1 MKYNL
6 QENELID
13 IYADNFENIESI
25 KSRSDFPLIILCSI
39 IISFLYVQVEPASG
53 SVNGFIIDS
62 FVIYLIQ
69 LPLCFV
75 ITLFGLK
82 MLKKL
87 SIKKMGNK
95 LKLLLSSF
103 LNADDVGERELF
115 REEGNV
121 IFKSPIFEYK
131 FKDGYITEIVERDRS
146 FSILH
151 DSRPLFSIHKRIC
164 TINELE
170 KIIFDGNKPKV

>member
-1 MKYNL
+1 MFNKKAPEFSL
-6 QENELID
+6 
-13 IYADNFENIESI
+13 
-25 KSRSDFPLIILCSI
+25 R
-39 IISFLYVQVEPASG
+39 
-53 SVNGFIIDS
+53 GF

-75 ITLFGLK
+75 IMLFALK

-95 LKLLLSSF
+95 LKLQLSAF

-131 FKDGYITEIVERDRS
+131 FKDGYITEIVERERS
-146 FSILH
+146 FSVLH
-151 DSRPLFSIHKRIC
+151 GSRPLFSIHKRHC
-164 TINELE
+164 SINELE
-170 KIIFDGNKPKV
+170 KIIFDDKKRLEKDSSHGNSGGVPSA